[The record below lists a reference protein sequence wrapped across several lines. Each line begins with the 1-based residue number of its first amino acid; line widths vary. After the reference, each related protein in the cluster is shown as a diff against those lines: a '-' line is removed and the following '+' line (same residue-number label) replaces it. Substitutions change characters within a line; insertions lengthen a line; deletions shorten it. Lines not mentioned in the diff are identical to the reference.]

1 MALIDTYRDN
11 VRRKSEEIARLQQER
26 AREVKKIADIL
37 GKINTSSQA
46 LGRASNA
53 SAAKSRMN
61 EIARYR
67 NEHASV
73 EKKLAGLDSKLAQ
86 KQKELGAEQ
95 QKVHKE
101 EESIQKKTARANQE
115 QIKKMSNALARHDH
129 LHSSTSS
136 RLDHLERLPESVTVL
151 FLASNPVDQQQLR
164 LDEEA
169 REINEMIRK
178 ARHRD
183 SVKLE
188 TRWAIRTGDILQAIN
203 ELDPTIIHFSGHGS
217 DSDQIV
223 ILNPDGTAKFVSK
236 EAIVQVIATSSDK
249 VRLVFF
255 NTCYSFGQAEAVSQH
270 VDAAIGMSTSIGDAA
285 ARIFASQF
293 YSSIGF
299 GLSVKRAFDQA
310 RAALMLEG
318 IGEEDTPELFIKEG
332 LNADQIFLV
341 KPEEDPD
348 SVV

>member
-1 MALIDTYRDN
+1 MALIDTYHSN
-11 VRRKSEEIARLQQER
+11 AQRKSDEVARLQQER
-26 AREVKKIADIL
+26 AREVKKIAELL

-46 LGRASNA
+46 LARAS
-53 SAAKSRMN
+53 SPSTVRSRMN
-61 EIARYR
+61 EIARFR
-67 NEHASV
+67 NDHAST
-73 EKKLAGLDSKLAQ
+73 EKKLSGIDSKLTQ
-86 KQKELGAEQ
+86 KQKELSGEQ
-95 QKVHKE
+95 RKIHKE
-101 EESIQKKTARANQE
+101 EESIQKKTARTNQD
-115 QIKKMSNALARHDH
+115 QINKMNAALAKHDR
-129 LHSSTSS
+129 LHSTVSS
-136 RLDHLERLPESVTVL
+136 RLDQLERLPQSVTVL

-169 REINEMIRK
+169 REINEMIKK

-217 DSDQIV
+217 NSDQIV
-223 ILNPDGTAKFVSK
+223 VLNPDGTAKFVSK
-236 EAIVQVIATSSDK
+236 EAIVQVIVTSSDK

-255 NTCYSFGQAEAVSQH
+255 NTCYSFTQAEAVSQY
-270 VDAAIGMSTSIGDAA
+270 VDAAIGMSTSIGDDA

-310 RAALMLEG
+310 RAALMLEE
-318 IGEEDTPELFIKEG
+318 IGEEDTPELFVKEG

-341 KPEEDPD
+341 EPELNPN
-348 SVV
+348 S